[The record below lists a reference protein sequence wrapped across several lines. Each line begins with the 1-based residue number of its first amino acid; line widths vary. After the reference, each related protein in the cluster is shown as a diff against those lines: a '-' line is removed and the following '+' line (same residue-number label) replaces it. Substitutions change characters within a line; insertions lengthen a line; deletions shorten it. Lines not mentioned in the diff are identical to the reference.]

1 VEEVEKVAALE
12 ILKYPHPLLKKR
24 CEEVDRIDGEVKKL
38 IRDMTETMYQANGIG
53 LAACQVG
60 VSRRVIVV
68 DVGPI
73 DPEKEFFAMVNPEV
87 ISEEGE
93 IEHEEGC
100 LSVPDCLEKLKRK
113 EKVVVRGFSP
123 AGKEIEISAEGMLA
137 IAIQHEIDHLN
148 GVLIL
153 DRISRLKREI
163 YRNKLK
169 KERRKKEDG

>member
-1 VEEVEKVAALE
+1 MAVLE

-24 CEEVDRIDGEVKKL
+24 CEKVDRIDGEVKKL
-38 IRDMTETMYQANGIG
+38 IRDMTETVYQANGIG

-68 DVGPI
+68 DVSPI

-113 EKVVVRGFSP
+113 EKVLVRGFSP
-123 AGKEIEISAEGMLA
+123 AGKEIEISAEGILA
-137 IAIQHEIDHLN
+137 IAIQHEIDHIN